1 MVRFITLWTWTEQ
14 GVAKITD
21 TVDRAESFAKTAEKS
36 GVRVTGYYWTV
47 GEYDGFLLHEAP
59 DEATA
64 IAAIARV
71 AKLGNIKTRT
81 MRAFD
86 AGEMRQIV
94 AKVK

>member
-1 MVRFITLWTWTEQ
+1 MVRFITLWNWTEQ
-14 GVAKITD
+14 GVAKIAD
-21 TVDRAESFAKTAEKS
+21 TVDRAESFAKTAEKA

-59 DEATA
+59 DEVTA

>member
-1 MVRFITLWTWTEQ
+1 
-14 GVAKITD
+14 
-21 TVDRAESFAKTAEKS
+21 
-36 GVRVTGYYWTV
+36 VRVTGAFWTV

-59 DEATA
+59 DEITA
-64 IAAIARV
+64 IAAIAKV

-86 AGEMRQIV
+86 AGEMRQIL